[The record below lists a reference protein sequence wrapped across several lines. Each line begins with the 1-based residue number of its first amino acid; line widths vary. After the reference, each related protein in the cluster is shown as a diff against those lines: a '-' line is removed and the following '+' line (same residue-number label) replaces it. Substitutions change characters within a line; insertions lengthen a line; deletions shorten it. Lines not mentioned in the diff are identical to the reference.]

1 MAADRGLRQC
11 AWRESWRVAELA
23 LRYGTNPHQ
32 QPARVLSDGPLPF
45 QVLGGTPGYVNF
57 LDALNSWQLVHE
69 VRAAT
74 GLPAAA
80 SFKHVSPAG
89 AALGRPLSAAERRVF
104 ATGTGELSAAAAAYA
119 RARGADRMSSYGD
132 WVALSEEVDQ
142 ATAGLLRRETSDGI
156 IAPGYRA
163 AALELLRAKRGGSYR
178 VLAIDP
184 RYRPPDRE
192 RREVFGVTLEQQ
204 RNAAPIAAEL
214 LANIPTAARDI
225 PAQVVPDIL
234 LALITL
240 KYTQSNSVCI
250 AYRGQ
255 TIGIGAG
262 QQSRVHCTQLAVEKA
277 CAWYL
282 RFHPALQEVR
292 FRPGVRRHDRDTWT
306 MQFVGGVQATG
317 DAWLRAQVER
327 LPAPLSAAER
337 RAWLAGMEGA
347 VLASDGFFPHRDSI
361 DVARRSGVRYVV
373 QPGGSRRDADLV
385 RACDEHG
392 LVMVMTGLRL
402 FHH

>member
-1 MAADRGLRQC
+1 M
-11 AWRESWRVAELA
+11 AELA

-32 QPARVLSDGPLPF
+32 APARVLRDGPLPF
-45 QVLGGTPGYVNF
+45 RVHGGSPGYVNF
-57 LDALNSWQLVHE
+57 LDALNSWQLVREAH
-69 VRAAT
+69 AAT

-89 AALGRPLSAAERRVF
+89 AALGQPLNAAERRVF
-104 ATGTGELSAAAAAYA
+104 AAGGGELSAPAAAYA

-132 WVALSEEVDQ
+132 WAALSGEVDR
-142 ATAGLLRRETSDGI
+142 AVAELLRRETSDGI
-156 IAPGYRA
+156 IAPGYTE

-178 VLAIDP
+178 VLEIDP
-184 RYRPPDRE
+184 RYRPPQRE

-204 RNAAPIAAEL
+204 RNAAPVGREL
-214 LANIPTAARDI
+214 LADIPTAAREL
-225 PAQVVPDIL
+225 PEHVVPDIL

-250 AYRGQ
+250 VYRGQ

-262 QQSRVHCTQLAVEKA
+262 QQSRIHCTQLAVEKA
-277 CAWYL
+277 CAWHL

-306 MQFVGGVQATG
+306 TQFVGGVQATD

-327 LPAPLSAAER
+327 MPEPLSPAAR
-337 RAWLAGMEGA
+337 REWLAGLEGA

-361 DVARRSGVRYVV
+361 DVARRVGVRYVV
-373 QPGGSRRDADLV
+373 QPGGSLRDADVV

-392 LVMVMTGLRL
+392 LVMALTGLRL

>member
-1 MAADRGLRQC
+1 M
-11 AWRESWRVAELA
+11 AELA
-23 LRYGTNPHQ
+23 LRYGANPHQ
-32 QPARVLSDGPLPF
+32 RPARVLAEGPLPF
-45 QVLGGTPGYVNF
+45 RVLGGTPSYVNF
-57 LDALNSWQLVHE
+57 LDALNSWQLVRE

-74 GLPAAA
+74 GVPAAA

-89 AALGRPLSAAERRVF
+89 VALGRPLAAAERPVLGVG
-104 ATGTGELSAAAAAYA
+104 AEELSAPAAAYA

-132 WVALSEEVDQ
+132 WAALSDEVDQ
-142 ATAGLLRRETSDGI
+142 AAAALLKRETSDGI
-156 IAPGYRA
+156 IAPGYAA
-163 AALELLRAKRGGSYR
+163 AALPLLRAKRGGSYR

-184 RYRPPDRE
+184 RYRPPRRE

-204 RNAAPIAAEL
+204 RNDAPIDEEL
-214 LANIPTAARDI
+214 LAAIPTAARDL
-225 PAQVVPDIL
+225 PAHVVPDIL

-250 AYRGQ
+250 VYRGQ

-262 QQSRVHCTQLAVEKA
+262 QQSRIHCTQLAVEKA
-277 CAWYL
+277 GAWYL
-282 RFHPALQEVR
+282 RFHPALREVR

-306 MQFVGGVQATG
+306 MQYVGGVRAAD

-327 LPAPLSAAER
+327 MPAPLSPAAR
-337 RAWLAGMEGA
+337 REWLAGMDGA

-373 QPGGSRRDADLV
+373 QPGGSVRDAEVV

>member
-1 MAADRGLRQC
+1 M
-11 AWRESWRVAELA
+11 AELA

-32 QPARVLSDGPLPF
+32 APARVLRDGPLPF
-45 QVLGGTPGYVNF
+45 RVRGGTPGYVNF
-57 LDALNSWQLVHE
+57 LDALNSWQLVRE
-69 VRAAT
+69 ARAAT

-89 AALGRPLSAAERRVF
+89 AALGQPLNAAERRVF
-104 ATGTGELSAAAAAYA
+104 VAGSGELSAPAAAYA

-132 WVALSEEVDQ
+132 WAALSDEVDQ
-142 ATAGLLRRETSDGI
+142 TAAELLRPETSDGI
-156 IAPGYRA
+156 IAPGYA
-163 AALELLRAKRGGSYR
+163 AEALELLRAKKGGSYR
-178 VLAIDP
+178 VLEVDP

-192 RREVFGVTLEQQ
+192 RREVFGITLEQQ
-204 RNAAPIAAEL
+204 RNAAPISHEM
-214 LANIPTAARDI
+214 LADIPTTAREL
-225 PAQVVPDIL
+225 PEHVVPDIL

-250 AYRGQ
+250 VYRGQ

-262 QQSRVHCTQLAVEKA
+262 QQSRIHCTQLAVEKA

-306 MQFVGGVQATG
+306 TQFVGGVQAPD

-327 LPAPLSAAER
+327 MPEPLSASARSE
-337 RAWLAGMEGA
+337 WLAGMEGA

-361 DVARRSGVRYVV
+361 DVARRVGVRYVV
-373 QPGGSRRDADLV
+373 QPGGSLRDADVV

-392 LVMVMTGLRL
+392 LVMAMTGLRL

>member
-1 MAADRGLRQC
+1 M
-11 AWRESWRVAELA
+11 AELP
-23 LRYGTNPHQ
+23 LRYGINPHQ
-32 QPARVLSDGPLPF
+32 QPARVLTGGPPPF
-45 QVLGGTPGYVNF
+45 QVLGGTPGYVNI
-57 LDALNSWQLVHE
+57 LDALNSWQLVRE

-74 GLPAAA
+74 GLAAAA

-89 AALGRPLSAAERRVF
+89 AALGQPLSAAERRVF
-104 ATGTGELSAAAAAYA
+104 VTGTGELSAAAAAYA

-132 WVALSEEVDQ
+132 WAAVSEEVDQ
-142 ATAGLLRRETSDGI
+142 ATAQLLKRETSDGI
-156 IAPGYRA
+156 IAPGYAA
-163 AALELLRAKRGGSYR
+163 AALELLCAKKGGGYR

-184 RYRPPDRE
+184 RYQPPDRE

-204 RNAAPIAAEL
+204 RNGTPIGPEL
-214 LANIPTAARDI
+214 LATVPTVAREIPPPI
-225 PAQVVPDIL
+225 VPDIL

-250 AYRGQ
+250 VYRGQ

-262 QQSRVHCTQLAVEKA
+262 QQSRIHCTQLAVEKA

-282 RFHPALQEVR
+282 RFHPALREVR
-292 FRPGVRRHDRDTWT
+292 FRRGVRRHDRDTWT
-306 MQFVGGVQATG
+306 MQFVGGVQAAD

-327 LPAPLSAAER
+327 MPAPLSPAER
-337 RAWLAGMEGA
+337 HDWLAGMDGA

-373 QPGGSRRDADLV
+373 QPGGSLRDADVV

>member
-1 MAADRGLRQC
+1 M
-11 AWRESWRVAELA
+11 AELA
-23 LRYGTNPHQ
+23 LRYGANPHQ
-32 QPARVLSDGPLPF
+32 RPARALSEGPLPF
-45 QVLGGTPGYVNF
+45 RVLGGAPGYVNL
-57 LDALNSWQLVHE
+57 LDALNSWQLVRE
-69 VRAAT
+69 ARAAT

-89 AALGRPLSAAERRVF
+89 VALGRPLKAAERRVL
-104 ATGTGELSAAAAAYA
+104 AAGSGELSAAAAAYA

-132 WVALSEEVDQ
+132 WAALSDEVDQ
-142 ATAGLLRRETSDGI
+142 ATATLLKRETSDGI
-156 IAPGYRA
+156 VAPGYA
-163 AALELLRAKRGGSYR
+163 PAALPLLRAKRGGSYR
-178 VLAIDP
+178 VLKVDP
-184 RYRPPDRE
+184 HYRPPPRE

-204 RNAAPIAAEL
+204 RNAAPVTAEL
-214 LANIPTAARDI
+214 LTEVPTAAREI
-225 PAQVVPDIL
+225 PASVVPDLL

-250 AYRGQ
+250 TYRGQ

-262 QQSRVHCTQLAVEKA
+262 QQSRIHCTQLAVEKA
-277 CAWYL
+277 RAWYL
-282 RFHPALQEVR
+282 RFHPALREVR

-306 MQFVGGVQATG
+306 MQYVGGVQAVD

-327 LPAPLSAAER
+327 MPEPLSAAAR
-337 RAWLAGMEGA
+337 REWLAGMEGA

-361 DVARRSGVRYVV
+361 DVARRCGIRYVV
-373 QPGGSRRDADLV
+373 QPGGSVRDAEVV

>member
-1 MAADRGLRQC
+1 M
-11 AWRESWRVAELA
+11 AELA

-32 QPARVLSDGPLPF
+32 APARVLRDGPLPF
-45 QVLGGTPGYVNF
+45 RVLGGAPGYVNF
-57 LDALNSWQLVHE
+57 LDALNSWQLVRE

-89 AALGRPLSAAERRVF
+89 AALGQPLNAAERRAF
-104 ATGTGELSAAAAAYA
+104 AAGSGELSPLAAAYA

-132 WVALSEEVDQ
+132 WAALSDEADR
-142 ATAGLLRRETSDGI
+142 ATAELLRRETSDGI
-156 IAPGYRA
+156 IAPGYA
-163 AALELLRAKRGGSYR
+163 AEALELLRAKRGGSYR
-178 VLAIDP
+178 VLEIDP
-184 RYRPPDRE
+184 RYRPPERE

-204 RNAAPIAAEL
+204 RNAAPIGREL
-214 LANIPTAARDI
+214 LADIPTAAREL
-225 PAQVVPDIL
+225 PEHVVPDIL
-234 LALITL
+234 LALIAL

-250 AYRGQ
+250 VYRGQ

-262 QQSRVHCTQLAVEKA
+262 QQSRIHCTQLAVEKA

-282 RFHPALQEVR
+282 RFHPVLREVR

-306 MQFVGGVQATG
+306 TQFVGGVQTTD
-317 DAWLRAQVER
+317 DAWMRAQVER
-327 LPAPLSAAER
+327 MPEPPGAAAR
-337 RAWLAGMEGA
+337 REWLAGMEGA

-361 DVARRSGVRYVV
+361 DVARRVGVRYVV
-373 QPGGSRRDADLV
+373 QPGGSLRDADVV

-392 LVMVMTGLRL
+392 LVMAMTGLRL

>member
-1 MAADRGLRQC
+1 M
-11 AWRESWRVAELA
+11 AELA

-32 QPARVLSDGPLPF
+32 APARVLRDGPLPF
-45 QVLGGTPGYVNF
+45 RVLGGAPGYVNF
-57 LDALNSWQLVHE
+57 LDALNSWQLVRE
-69 VRAAT
+69 ARAAT

-104 ATGTGELSAAAAAYA
+104 AAGSGELSPLAAAYA

-132 WVALSEEVDQ
+132 WAALSDEADG
-142 ATAGLLRRETSDGI
+142 AAAALLKRETSDGI
-156 IAPGYRA
+156 IAPGYAA
-163 AALELLRAKRGGSYR
+163 AALELLRAKKGGSYR
-178 VLAIDP
+178 VLEIDP
-184 RYRPPDRE
+184 RYRPPERE

-204 RNAAPIAAEL
+204 RNAAPIGREL
-214 LANIPTAARDI
+214 LADIPTAAREL
-225 PAQVVPDIL
+225 PEHVVPDIL

-250 AYRGQ
+250 VYRGQ
-255 TIGIGAG
+255 TVGIGAG
-262 QQSRVHCTQLAVEKA
+262 QQSRIHCTQLAVEKA

-306 MQFVGGVQATG
+306 TQFVGGVQATD
-317 DAWLRAQVER
+317 DAWLQAQVER
-327 LPAPLSAAER
+327 MPEPLGAAAR
-337 RAWLAGMEGA
+337 REWLAGMEDA

-361 DVARRSGVRYVV
+361 DVARRVGVRYVV
-373 QPGGSRRDADLV
+373 QPGGSLRDADVV

-392 LVMVMTGLRL
+392 LVMAMTGLRL

>member
-1 MAADRGLRQC
+1 M
-11 AWRESWRVAELA
+11 AELA
-23 LRYGTNPHQ
+23 LRYGANPHQ
-32 QPARVLSDGPLPF
+32 RPARVLAEGPLPF
-45 QVLGGTPGYVNF
+45 RVLGGTPSYVNF
-57 LDALNSWQLVHE
+57 LDALNSWQLVRE

-89 AALGRPLSAAERRVF
+89 VALGRPLRAAERPVLGVG
-104 ATGTGELSAAAAAYA
+104 AEELSASAAAYA

-132 WVALSEEVDQ
+132 WAAFSDEVDQ
-142 ATAGLLRRETSDGI
+142 AAAALLKRETSDGI
-156 IAPGYRA
+156 IAPGYAA
-163 AALELLRAKRGGSYR
+163 AALPLLRAKRGGSYR

-184 RYRPPDRE
+184 HYRPPLRE

-214 LANIPTAARDI
+214 LAEVPTAARDL
-225 PAQVVPDIL
+225 PAHVVPDVL

-250 AYRGQ
+250 VYRGQ

-262 QQSRVHCTQLAVEKA
+262 QQSRIHCTQLAVQKA
-277 CAWYL
+277 RAWYL
-282 RFHPALQEVR
+282 RFHPALREVR

-306 MQFVGGVQATG
+306 MQYVGGVQAAD

-327 LPAPLSAAER
+327 MPAPLSAAAR
-337 RAWLAGMEGA
+337 REWLAGRDGA

-373 QPGGSRRDADLV
+373 QPGGSVRDAEVV